1 MSAATTKLTKH
12 QEHILA
18 RLKNGDSPK
27 QIAAAAGTSTNNIY
41 QTRRRLVAS
50 GHLPDGRKSARKPRA
65 TAAVGRD
72 ASVDPVVVVERR
84 IEIVTA
90 DIDHLAELVAQG
102 ASQLRELSEEA
113 ARLSAAHD
121 ALTA

>member
-1 MSAATTKLTKH
+1 MSTAKLTTH
-12 QEHILA
+12 QQHILA

-50 GHLPDGRKSARKPRA
+50 GHLPEAGRKSARKPRA